1 MASLLSQK
9 AGIKRQQAELLKYV
23 EGEERERAEAR
34 ARARER
40 VLRDFQR
47 GLGLGGPGVLP
58 DAKSAKTEEDAQV
71 GSKRKFEF
79 DHDQVERMALEA
91 EDKALKTIEQEQAE
105 ARKTKLPA
113 FWLPSMMPGAKL
125 GKLEDVKLQTMCNVG
140 EPHPLT

>member
-1 MASLLSQK
+1 MSQK
-9 AGIKRQQAELLKYV
+9 AGIKRQQTELLKYV

-34 ARARER
+34 GRARER

-47 GLGLGGPGVLP
+47 GLGLGGPGISS
-58 DAKSAKTEEDAQV
+58 DSKATKAEEDTQV

-79 DHDQVERMALEA
+79 DHDQVERLALEA
-91 EDKALKTIEQEQAE
+91 EEKAMKAIEKEQEE
-105 ARKTKLPA
+105 TRKTKLPA